1 MFDKKRIYAKRALA
15 ILQRTRQNVYLFKQV
30 VFLKCNTINR
40 LYFFREY
47 KSRCFTAVQSLAPY
61 GVDETVC
68 NNFSLRY

>member
-1 MFDKKRIYAKRALA
+1 MFDKKRIYVKRAVA
-15 ILQRTRQNVYLFKQV
+15 ILQRILQNVYTLKQV
-30 VFLKCNTINR
+30 AFLKYNTINR

-68 NNFSLRY
+68 NNFSLRH